1 MDSQK
6 RILLAILLSGLV
18 FLGYF
23 KFVFTPPP
31 QSSVES
37 QKEKAITP
45 SVGSSAVSESSNTK
59 PAPQSETP
67 SAPEQRTSLGFPLYK
82 VESSTWNGI
91 LNYFELKLFKQN
103 LQKDS
108 ALVNLFQGSP
118 EKNLLLLFKDTNFS
132 IPEKLSFRLK
142 SQGENFVEYQWS
154 NSELRLTKKFE
165 WDSQNYSGTIRVLLE
180 NLSSKTLEAS
190 LGLHLQAEQHLRHT
204 GTFSF
209 LKGPEN
215 LKTPLFYNEK
225 GVTRIHKLEPSQTQT
240 QLGSFA
246 WAGIEDRYFLM
257 SIVSR
262 AISPQSTINY
272 GQNAEGNQL
281 YVDYFYPRE
290 SIAPAS
296 QLQKEFSVYLGP
308 KQLDYLKLMNV
319 HLDQA
324 VDYGWFSAVAYPI
337 LFLLK
342 LFHSW
347 VGNWGVA
354 IILLTVFIKL
364 ILHPINKKSLQS
376 MKAMQQ
382 LQPRLVELREKYK
395 QDRERLNVEMM
406 NLFKTHKVNP
416 MGGCL
421 PMLLQMPVYIAL
433 YKVLYNAIELYQAPF
448 FWFYKDLSA
457 PDPYFISPILL
468 GVFMVIQQ
476 KMTPTPNQD
485 PDQAR
490 IMMLMPVIFSVFML
504 FVPSGLVLYI
514 FVNTVMTVIQQ
525 YLHQHDLS
533 LADLLRRSK
542 TT

>member
-1 MDSQK
+1 MSSEK
-6 RILLAILLSGLV
+6 RILLAVLLSALIFLV
-18 FLGYF
+18 YF

-31 QSSVES
+31 PTSTDSNKAKESVSQPIVAVPES
-37 QKEKAITP
+37 KVSNSPIQE
-45 SVGSSAVSESSNTK
+45 AVLS
-59 PAPQSETP
+59 
-67 SAPEQRTSLGFPLYK
+67 PEQRTPLNFPLYK

-108 ALVNLFQGSP
+108 SLVNLFQGTP

-132 IPEKLSFRLK
+132 LPEKLPFQLK
-142 SQGENFVEYQWS
+142 SQGESFVEYEWA
-154 NSELRLTKKFE
+154 NNEIRLTKKLE
-165 WDSQNYSGTIRVLLE
+165 WDSQNYSGTVHVLFE
-180 NLSSKTLEAS
+180 NLGQKPLEAA
-190 LGLHLQAEQHLRHT
+190 LGLHLQAEQHPRNK

-215 LKTPLFYNEK
+215 LKTPLYYNEK
-225 GVTRIHKLEPSQTQT
+225 GVTRIHKLEPSQSQT
-240 QLGSFA
+240 DVGSFA

-257 SIVSR
+257 SLVSR
-262 AISPQSTINY
+262 AISPQSSITY
-272 GQNAEGNQL
+272 GQNAEANQI
-281 YVDYFYPRE
+281 YIDYFYPKD
-290 SIAPAS
+290 IVPPAS
-296 QLQKEFSVYLGP
+296 QIKKEFSVYLGP

-395 QDRERLNVEMM
+395 QDRERLNMEMM

-468 GVFMVIQQ
+468 GFFMVLQQ
-476 KMTPTPNQD
+476 KMTPNPNQD

-533 LADLLRRSK
+533 LADLIKRRK
-542 TT
+542 AT